1 MATTIE
7 QVYDYLKTQGL
18 QPEKQEFGIYFK
30 YQMFNFV
37 ILEYEDDPLFFRIIM
52 PGIMDV
58 DENNRLDVLEACNQ
72 VTAEMKIAKAF
83 INDKESGSEVWLST
97 EQLLDQDPGF
107 DDIIPRSLRT
117 LLAAHREF
125 GSIIND

>member
-7 QVYDYLKTQGL
+7 QVYDYLKAQGL
-18 QPEKQEFGIYFK
+18 QPENREFGIFFR
-30 YQMFNFV
+30 YQMFNFI
-37 ILEYEDDPLFFRIIM
+37 ILDYKDDPLFFRIVM

-58 DENNRLDVLEACNQ
+58 DENNRMDVLEACNKI
-72 VTAEMKIAKAF
+72 TGEMKIVKAF
-83 INDKESGSEVWLST
+83 INDNENSSDVWLST

-107 DDIIPRSLRT
+107 DDIIPRSLNT

-125 GSIIND
+125 GSIIDA